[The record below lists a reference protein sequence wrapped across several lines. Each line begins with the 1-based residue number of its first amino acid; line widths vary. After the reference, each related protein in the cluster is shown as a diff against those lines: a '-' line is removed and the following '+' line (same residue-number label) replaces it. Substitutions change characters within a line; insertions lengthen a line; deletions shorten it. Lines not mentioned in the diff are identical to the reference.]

1 MQEWAILPAMNLT
14 ATDVPND
21 SYKHPMLSWREHDN
35 AFTSCIFLR
44 RHSYAWSLVLSIL
57 FTKISRNSSIF
68 SIISLVI
75 RMELR
80 FV

>member
-1 MQEWAILPAMNLT
+1 MQERAILPAMNLT

-44 RHSYAWSLVLSIL
+44 RHSYA
-57 FTKISRNSSIF
+57 
-68 SIISLVI
+68 
-75 RMELR
+75 
-80 FV
+80 